1 MTIEINHETKE
12 KLRQYIEAIEQKEDE
27 KQDIQSQI
35 KEMFDGAKAEG
46 FDVKAMKSV
55 IRIRKMDQSQLEQ
68 EEYLLETYK
77 DALDINN

>member
-1 MTIEINHETKE
+1 MTIEINYETKE